1 MSEDRKFGK
10 APALP
15 NSPLNLVTKRPFLPL
30 KQEDVR

>member
-10 APALP
+10 AEALP
-15 NSPLNLVTKRPFLPL
+15 NSPLYNDQNTPFYPL